1 MTRSGPTSN
10 RPRPVPDAA
19 QDPKAETSQQP
30 TTDAPKDTAETPAE
44 AQGADTPAAPLSM
57 AERKAIKIREREE
70 AIARVEAAR
79 AAKMAAMVENVE
91 KLDEDDPVPAAET
104 ATTPV
109 APPAEPER
117 VRGRH
122 VMVITSFLIFVVG
135 ITALA
140 AWYLWERAA
149 DRYVSTAGFSV
160 RTEEVGSAIELL
172 GGVAELSGS
181 SSSDTDILY
190 KFIQSQEL
198 VRTIDNALDLR
209 TLWSKGDP
217 DRDPIFSYH
226 PPGSIEELTDYWA
239 GMVKVYNDSGT
250 GLIDL
255 EVQAFT
261 AQDAQDI
268 AQMIYDESSLMINR
282 LSAIAREDATR
293 YAREEL
299 EGAVERLTEARQA
312 LTRFRNENQIVSPD
326 STLQIQ
332 TGLLSSLEQQLA
344 QALIDADIL
353 RQTSSANDPRL
364 QQAERRRDVIED
376 RIQEER
382 NKLGL
387 GADGQTDGNTAFV
400 DLVGEFERL
409 SVDREFAE
417 QSYTAALAAFDAA
430 VAESRRQSRYIA
442 AHVQPTLAE
451 TAVRPDRPATLGLV
465 ALFSFLVWSVVVL
478 IGYSL
483 RDRR

>member
-1 MTRSGPTSN
+1 MN
-10 RPRPVPDAA
+10 
-19 QDPKAETSQQP
+19 QD
-30 TTDAPKDTAETPAE
+30 
-44 AQGADTPAAPLSM
+44 
-57 AERKAIKIREREE
+57 ERKAFYDAWRTKKIAE
-70 AIARVEAAR
+70 VEQRKAD
-79 AAKMAAMVENVE
+79 KMVEE
-91 KLDEDDPVPAAET
+91 MEALDEDDPVEPEEKGSPKTKVALPAATET
-104 ATTPV
+104 FK
-109 APPAEPER
+109 R
-117 VRGRH
+117 RH
-122 VMVITSFLIFVVG
+122 GLVLLSFLICVVG
-135 ITALA
+135 VTLVS

-181 SSSDTDILY
+181 SSSDTDIMY

-198 VRTIDNALDLR
+198 VRTIDNAIDLR
-209 TLWSKGDP
+209 TLWSKADP
-217 DRDPIFSYH
+217 DHDPIFSYH
-226 PPGSIEELTDYWA
+226 PPGSIEDLVKYWSR
-239 GMVKVYNDSGT
+239 MVKVYNDSGT

-261 AQDAQDI
+261 PDD
-268 AQMIYDESSLMINR
+268 AQMIAQLIYDQSSLMINR

-299 EGAVERLTEARQA
+299 EGAVERLKETRSAV
-312 LTRFRNENQIVSPD
+312 TRFRNENQIVSPD

-332 TGLLSSLEQQLA
+332 TGLLSSLEMQLA
-344 QALIDADIL
+344 EALIEADL
-353 RQTSSANDPRL
+353 LSPSTATNDPRAV
-364 QQAERRRDVIED
+364 QAQRRREVIET

-387 GADGQTDGNTAFV
+387 GTSSEGNAFA
-400 DLVGEFERL
+400 DLVGEYERL
-409 SVDREFAE
+409 IVDREFSE

-430 VAESRRQSRYIA
+430 AAESRRQSRYLA

-451 TAVRPDRPATLGLV
+451 SAIYPARITTLGLV
-465 ALFSFLVWSVVVL
+465 ALFSFLIWSIAVL

-483 RDRR
+483 KDRR

>member
-1 MTRSGPTSN
+1 M
-10 RPRPVPDAA
+10 
-19 QDPKAETSQQP
+19 
-30 TTDAPKDTAETPAE
+30 
-44 AQGADTPAAPLSM
+44 
-57 AERKAIKIREREE
+57 
-70 AIARVEAAR
+70 
-79 AAKMAAMVENVE
+79 
-91 KLDEDDPVPAAET
+91 
-104 ATTPV
+104 
-109 APPAEPER
+109 
-117 VRGRH
+117 RGRH
-122 VMVITSFLIFVVG
+122 VAVVVSFLIFVVG
-135 ITALA
+135 TIALS

-149 DRYVSTAGFSV
+149 DRYVSEAGFSV
-160 RTEEVGSAIELL
+160 RTEEIGSAIELL

-198 VRTIDNALDLR
+198 VRTVDAALDLR
-209 TLWSKGDP
+209 MLWAKGDP
-217 DRDPIFSYH
+217 DVDPIFTYH
-226 PPGSIEELTDYWA
+226 APGSIEDLTDYWRR
-239 GMVKVYNDSGT
+239 MVKVYNDSGT

-261 AQDAQDI
+261 PEDAQAI

-299 EGAVERLTEARQA
+299 ETAVERLKTAREAV
-312 LTRFRNENQIVSPD
+312 TRFRNVNQIVSPD

-353 RQTSSANDPRL
+353 RQTTTNDSDPRL
-364 QQAERRRDVIED
+364 QQAERRRNVIEE
-376 RIQEER
+376 RIREER

-387 GADGQTDGNTAFV
+387 GADENGDNHTAFV
-400 DLVGEFERL
+400 NLVGEFERL

-451 TAVRPDRPATLGLV
+451 TAVRPDRMGTLGLV
-465 ALFSFLVWSVVVL
+465 TLFSFLIWSIVVL